1 MSDRQRRLVSP
12 AGPCSMLP
20 RTPAILPPAD
30 TEQTRWF
37 IEEVQPHEPAL
48 RAYLRGCFPTLLDTD
63 DLVQDAYAR
72 LLRARD
78 AGKVSH
84 PKAYLF
90 ATARNAAL
98 DLFRRDKIVSFQGI
112 AEIEHLSVLEE
123 RPDAAEAASHEQ
135 EIAILHDAI
144 DSLPKRCREILVMRR
159 LHGLSHRE
167 IAQSLGISEHT
178 VNAQLAIGLL
188 RCRKFLQVRGVLK
201 GDTLAG
207 KRP

>member
-1 MSDRQRRLVSP
+1 
-12 AGPCSMLP
+12 MLP
-20 RTPAILPPAD
+20 SSPAILPPAD

-48 RAYLRGCFPTLLDTD
+48 RAYLHGCFPTLPDTD

-98 DLFRRDKIVSFQGI
+98 DLFRREKIVSIQGI
-112 AEIEHLSVLEE
+112 ADIEHLSVLED
-123 RPDAAEAASHEQ
+123 RPDAAEAASHDQ
-135 EIAILHDAI
+135 EIAILNEAI
-144 DSLPKRCREILVMRR
+144 DSLPNRCREILIMRR
-159 LHGLSHRE
+159 LRDLSHRA

-201 GDTLAG
+201 GASSAS
-207 KRP
+207 KRS